1 MNNIYIP
8 IIGQGSQ
15 PQEED
20 GAELAFMPLP
30 SSMTTY
36 VMPQLPPDLDVK
48 AMTRAKALLHA
59 VLDALKNY
67 QSGQNISFHIHSFD
81 TKELAFINEIL
92 GEGEVSIIQQDEML
106 TQIQESVLA
115 GVWRIQCFD
124 PKNHD
129 LYYDGIEVGDIPHS
143 IKENTFENAA
153 KQLHFDEDDL
163 PDGLMNALPLVTELN
178 AQIAAFQPDTLAHVI
193 NLSLLPQTEQDLQF
207 LYQLLGGGTVSILSR
222 SYGTNRI
229 TSTSTDKVWWVQY
242 FNSDDTLILNTI
254 EVSVV
259 PSVAC
264 AAMEDIADSAT
275 RLQEILDCY

>member
-1 MNNIYIP
+1 MNSIYLP
-8 IIGQGSQ
+8 IFGQGSQ

-30 SSMTTY
+30 NTMTTY

-48 AMTRAKALLHA
+48 AMTRAKALLQA

-67 QSGQNISFHIHSFD
+67 QSGQNISFNTQGLD
-81 TKELAFINEIL
+81 AKELAFINEIL
-92 GEGEVSIIQQDEML
+92 GDGEVSIIQQGESPNH
-106 TQIQESVLA
+106 IQESVLA
-115 GVWRIQCFD
+115 GVWRVQSFNAQGELLND
-124 PKNHD
+124 A
-129 LYYDGIEVGDIPHS
+129 IEIGDIPHL
-143 IKENTFENAA
+143 IKETSFNGAA
-153 KQLHFDEDDL
+153 KQLHFDSAAL
-163 PDGLMNALPLVTELN
+163 PEGLMNALPLVAELN
-178 AQIAAFQPDTLAHVI
+178 AQIAEFQPDTLAHVI

-242 FNSDDTLILNTI
+242 FNSDDTLILNTLG
-254 EVSVV
+254 VSVV

>member
-1 MNNIYIP
+1 MNSIYLP

-48 AMTRAKALLHA
+48 AMTRAKALLQA

-67 QSGQNISFHIHSFD
+67 QSGQNFSFNTQGLD
-81 TKELAFINEIL
+81 EKELAFINEIL
-92 GEGEVSIIQQDEML
+92 GDGEVSIIQQGESPNH
-106 TQIQESVLA
+106 IQESVLA
-115 GVWRIQCFD
+115 GELLND
-124 PKNHD
+124 A
-129 LYYDGIEVGDIPHS
+129 IEIGDIPHL
-143 IKENTFENAA
+143 IKETTFNGAA
-153 KQLHFDEDDL
+153 KQLHFDSAAL
-163 PDGLMNALPLVTELN
+163 PDGLMNALPLVAELN
-178 AQIAAFQPDTLAHVI
+178 AQITTFQPDTLAHVI

-242 FNSDDTLILNTI
+242 FNSDDTLILNTL
-254 EVSVV
+254 EVSIV

-275 RLQEILDCY
+275 RLEEILDCIR